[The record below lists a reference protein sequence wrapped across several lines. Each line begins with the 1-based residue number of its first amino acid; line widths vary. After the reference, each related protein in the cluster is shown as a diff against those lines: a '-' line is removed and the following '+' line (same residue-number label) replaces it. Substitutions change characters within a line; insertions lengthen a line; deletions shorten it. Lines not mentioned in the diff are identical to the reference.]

1 MVPSVTG
8 VTKSN
13 RLLVLI
19 GELVRTFKPVAAVFE
34 TRVVKSSAL
43 KVEAGCKVLTAVFG
57 ATFVKMVNAVV
68 RK

>member
-1 MVPSVTG
+1 MPSVTG

-19 GELVRTFKPVAAVFE
+19 GELVRTFQPVAAGTVFE

-43 KVEAGCKVLTAVFG
+43 KVEAG
-57 ATFVKMVNAVV
+57 
-68 RK
+68 

>member
-1 MVPSVTG
+1 MPSVTG

-19 GELVRTFKPVAAVFE
+19 GELVRTFKSVAAEAVFE

-43 KVEAGCKVLTAVFG
+43 KVEAG
-57 ATFVKMVNAVV
+57 
-68 RK
+68 